1 MIPQHLSL
9 GSPDWL
15 IPTLIALAVIACSI
29 LAVYAFAPA
38 LGWVRTGCG
47 LLKILGVA
55 ALAMC
60 LVEPITSSV
69 KPEPGA
75 NVFAYL
81 VDNSQSMKIG
91 DSQSQETRA
100 DRLGRVLQPKSS
112 WTTRL
117 EQDFDVRRYA
127 FDSHLHNVDD
137 YQSLTFDGNV
147 SAMGTALQNIGL
159 RFRKRPI
166 AGALLFTDGNATD
179 LAQLTQHIASISFP
193 IYPVITSTQ
202 HPLRDLQIAS
212 VVVTQTN
219 FETAPVT
226 LNVTL
231 EHQGMSDEEVVVQ
244 VRDEADK
251 VIAEQSRQLDGTT
264 AAEFRFRFRPETSG
278 ISFYRIDTFA
288 EREQSLFADGQTKL
302 EATLANN
309 TRVAIVDRGQGPYRI
324 LYVAGRPNWEFKFL
338 RRALSE
344 DDEVNLV
351 GLVRIAPREPK
362 FSFRDQAIS
371 ERNPFFEGFD
381 NKDEDEVERYDQS
394 VLVRFGIED
403 EEELR
408 KGFPA
413 SADELFPYHAVVIDD
428 LEAKYFTPDQ
438 MLLIRRFV
446 SERGGGLL
454 MLGGQESF
462 GHGGYNRTPVGEML
476 PVYLARSD
484 AALHGEMRW
493 ELTREGALQSW
504 LRVRATEE
512 AERQR
517 LREMPP
523 MLTVNEAGRVKPGAS
538 VLATVRLDGVQHAA
552 LAMQR
557 FGNGQVGAMLVG
569 DLWKWAMHR
578 PQDGD
583 QDLHQAWR
591 QTARWLVSDVPQRV
605 SMNVRA
611 ESADKAVSIRTQVRD
626 VEFKPQDNAT
636 VNVTITS
643 PSGKLLELTAEPDAT
658 EAGQYLVQCWPRE
671 TGGYRAEAAVVL
683 EDGTELPP
691 VTTGWTSQPAAEEL
705 ANLENNTALLERIA
719 DETGGR
725 LVATN
730 ELDRFVRQLPS
741 DKIPITQVHEFH
753 LWHQTWVMLFAIAC
767 LCGEWGLRRW
777 KGLP

>member
-1 MIPQHLSL
+1 MILQDISL
-9 GSPDWL
+9 GAPAWVL
-15 IPTLIALAVIACSI
+15 PAVIALAILACSI
-29 LAVYAFAPA
+29 FAVYLLTPA
-38 LGWVRTGCG
+38 VGWVRACAGV
-47 LLKILGVA
+47 LKLIGVA
-55 ALAMC
+55 ALVLC
-60 LVEPITSSV
+60 LLEPIISSV
-69 KPEPGA
+69 RPKPGA
-75 NVFAYL
+75 NVFACL
-81 VDNSQSMKIG
+81 VDNSQSMNIG
-91 DSQSQETRA
+91 DSQTQETRA
-100 DRLGRVLQPKSS
+100 ERLAQVLKRNSN

-117 EQDFDVRRYA
+117 EQDFDVRRYI
-127 FDSHLHNVDD
+127 FDTHLHNVVD
-137 YQSLTFDGNV
+137 YDALEFDGNV
-147 SAMGTALQNIGL
+147 SAMGSALQSIGL

-166 AGALLFTDGNATD
+166 AGAFLFTDGNATD
-179 LAQLTQHIASISFP
+179 LAQLTEQITNISFP
-193 IYPVITSTQ
+193 VYPVITPTEN
-202 HPLRDLQIAS
+202 PLRDLQVAS

-219 FETAPVT
+219 FETAPIT

-231 EHQGMSDEEVVVQ
+231 AQHQLTGETVVVR
-244 VRDEADK
+244 VRDEQDQVVAEETRELG
-251 VIAEQSRQLDGTT
+251 EQST
-264 AAEFRFRFRPETSG
+264 AEFRFRFRPETSG
-278 ISFYRIDTFA
+278 ISFYHVTALI
-288 EREQSLFADGQTKL
+288 EKEQRLFESGRTKL

-309 TRVAIVDRGQGPYRI
+309 TRVALVDRGQGPYRI
-324 LYVAGRPNWEFKFL
+324 LYVSGRPNWEFKFL
-338 RRALSE
+338 RRALAE

-351 GLVRIAPREPK
+351 GLLRIAPREPK

-381 NKDEDEVERYDQS
+381 NKDDDEVERYDQS

-408 KGFPA
+408 KGFPS
-413 SADELFPYHAVVIDD
+413 SADELFAYHALVIDD

-462 GHGGYNRTPVGEML
+462 GHGGYTRTPVGEML

-484 AALHGEMRW
+484 TALQGEMRW
-493 ELTREGALQSW
+493 ELTREGALQPW

-517 LREMPP
+517 LRQMPP
-523 MLTVNEAGRVKPGAS
+523 LLTVNNAGRVKPGAS
-538 VLATVRLDGVQHAA
+538 VLATVRADGTQHAA

-578 PQDGD
+578 PQDGE

-605 SMNVRA
+605 TMQV
-611 ESADKAVSIRTQVRD
+611 DKDSVDHAISIRTRVRD
-626 VEFKPQDNAT
+626 VEFQPQDNAT
-636 VNVTITS
+636 VTIQITA
-643 PSGKLLELTAEPDAT
+643 PSGQQVSVSAEPDIA
-658 EAGQYLVQCWPRE
+658 EAGQYLVRYWPRE
-671 TGGYRAEAAVVL
+671 TGGYRAESNVVL
-683 EDGTELPP
+683 EDGTELPS
-691 VTTGWTSQPAAEEL
+691 VTTGWTSQPAAQEL
-705 ANLENNTALLERIA
+705 ANLENNTALLEQIA
-719 DETGGR
+719 DATGGQ
-725 LVATN
+725 LVSMDN
-730 ELDRFVRQLPS
+730 MERFVKQLPS
-741 DKIPITQVHEFH
+741 DKVPITQINEFQ